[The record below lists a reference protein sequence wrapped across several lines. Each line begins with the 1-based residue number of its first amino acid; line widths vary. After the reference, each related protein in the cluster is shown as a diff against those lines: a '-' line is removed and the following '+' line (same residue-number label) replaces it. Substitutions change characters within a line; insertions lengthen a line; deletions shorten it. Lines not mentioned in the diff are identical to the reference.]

1 MKKLFIMA
9 GILLGLALTGCQ
21 QPVEE
26 LSIIPVPLKAELQG
40 GAFVVNGQTQV
51 WIDAPEADK
60 QILQEYLASSPLK
73 LTVATEMPTSNA
85 IVLKQVEELPGVNNA
100 EG

>member
-1 MKKLFIMA
+1 MA
-9 GILLGLALTGCQ
+9 GMLLAFALASCTQ
-21 QPVEE
+21 QPQS

-40 GAFVVNGQTQV
+40 GAFVVNEKTQV

-60 QILQEYLASSPLK
+60 NILQEYLASSPLK
-73 LTVATEMPTSNA
+73 LAVAAEAPASNA
-85 IVLKQVEELPGVNNA
+85 IVLKQVEELPGVESA